1 MEIYTLDCPIENI
14 PKYIGF
20 TSKSLN
26 ERLKEHLRDNRNTKK
41 CSWIKNL
48 KNKNMIPIIKI
59 QNLLLYLLMGNFFET
74 ITVLLSPFLV

>member
-41 CSWIKNL
+41 CR
-48 KNKNMIPIIKI
+48 
-59 QNLLLYLLMGNFFET
+59 
-74 ITVLLSPFLV
+74 